1 MQQYLQITTQSLS
14 LSLSLFRLD
23 DVFLS
28 LKWIKQQSSISNR
41 ESTLV
46 SFLLV
51 LYILQKNPNFI
62 NLITFITTVF

>member
-1 MQQYLQITTQSLS
+1 MQQYLQITTQS

-28 LKWIKQQSSISNR
+28 LKSIKQQNSISNR

>member
-28 LKWIKQQSSISNR
+28 LKSIKQQNSISNR
-41 ESTLV
+41 ESNLV
-46 SFLLV
+46 SLSAAFC
-51 LYILQKNPNFI
+51 
-62 NLITFITTVF
+62 